1 MAFGRFCDPANLS
14 ANELVGVANN
24 ALSVINVDPYIRSIH
39 DITPTFVLDLS
50 VVLFGSDVLPC
61 PDSVDADCVENF
73 EAVVSK
79 LSHEIGEDL
88 DHILPEELMV
98 GEPQALFD
106 FLVLL
111 CAFIVYCGE
120 MDLLKLHGLGNLET
134 KEYPEFQLST
144 SPELPRHSVVC
155 APTTLSSSFHQSD
168 RFMEQSTPLKRTPA
182 SFQTR
187 NSLHP
192 GDSMNSLLKTNLFTF
207 QPDNMKTNH
216 PIASCL
222 PSLLDIHAN
231 SSPPATP
238 NAMNAY
244 LEISLVPSLKNSPNI
259 QQQVIRSSSVDKF
272 EETNKPTSPV
282 TDSSKDLFGSKNS
295 IISMDSVCVNVST
308 APPHVR
314 SSAHEHKV
322 RLSTPPDR
330 DNGNNISVSSSIE
343 LVHKSISDKHDS
355 SSSGRG
361 RSLTATQ
368 TVPCQSNGS
377 VPSSLL
383 ELHTFPGSP
392 NTSHAVVISQ
402 SIQEN
407 IPLMIKSMAVVALA
421 AIVILLEQVVF

>member
-120 MDLLKLHGLGNLET
+120 MDLLKLHGLGSESHSFTHVVYLPTDLKLDLET

-222 PSLLDIHAN
+222 PSLLDMHAN

-244 LEISLVPSLKNSPNI
+244 LEISPSNSPDAVVPSLKNSPNI

-282 TDSSKDLFGSKNS
+282 TDSLKED
-295 IISMDSVCVNVST
+295 
-308 APPHVR
+308 
-314 SSAHEHKV
+314 
-322 RLSTPPDR
+322 
-330 DNGNNISVSSSIE
+330 
-343 LVHKSISDKHDS
+343 
-355 SSSGRG
+355 
-361 RSLTATQ
+361 
-368 TVPCQSNGS
+368 
-377 VPSSLL
+377 LL
-383 ELHTFPGSP
+383 E
-392 NTSHAVVISQ
+392 AK
-402 SIQEN
+402 IQ
-407 IPLMIKSMAVVALA
+407 
-421 AIVILLEQVVF
+421 